1 LNFLVLPRLAFISGR
16 ILALASVSEKRLAL
30 IFQNYFLVTIFIRN
44 FAISFSNKT
53 NTIMKVLILQAS
65 PRANGNTAWMAEEY
79 KKAAEAAG
87 HEVTLVNVS
96 KKKIAGCLA
105 CEYCHNK
112 GNGACIQ
119 KDDMQELYPLMNE
132 AEALVLAAPIYYFTL
147 CAQIQAP
154 IQRMYCVNAPAKV
167 KKMALLMSSYSPGV
181 YDGATAEFR
190 DICNYWKVENM
201 GAVTAKIDE
210 QKTEE
215 TKQKIQEIAGRL

>member
-1 LNFLVLPRLAFISGR
+1 MSKI
-16 ILALASVSEKRLAL
+16 
-30 IFQNYFLVTIFIRN
+30 
-44 FAISFSNKT
+44 
-53 NTIMKVLILQAS
+53 LILQGS

-87 HEVTLVNVS
+87 H
-96 KKKIAGCLA
+96 G
-105 CEYCHNK
+105 EYCHNK

-132 AEALVLAAPIYYFTL
+132 AEVLVLAAPIYYFTL

-154 IQRMYCVNAPAKV
+154 IQRMYCVNKPANV

-190 DICNYWKVENM
+190 DICNYWQVENM
-201 GAVTAKIDE
+201 GFVSAKIDE

-215 TKQKIQEIAGRL
+215 TKQKVIALAGKL

>member
-1 LNFLVLPRLAFISGR
+1 
-16 ILALASVSEKRLAL
+16 
-30 IFQNYFLVTIFIRN
+30 
-44 FAISFSNKT
+44 
-53 NTIMKVLILQAS
+53 MKILILQAS
-65 PRANGNTAWMAEEY
+65 PRAKGNTAWMAEEY

-105 CEYCHNK
+105 CEYCHTK

-119 KDDMQELYPLMNE
+119 KDDMQDIYPLMAE

-154 IQRMYCVNAPAKV
+154 IQRMYCVNSPAKV
-167 KKMALLMSSYSPGV
+167 KKMALLVSSYSPGV

-190 DICNYWKVENM
+190 DICNYWGAENT
-201 GAVTAKIDE
+201 GVVTAKVDE

-215 TKQKIQEIAGRL
+215 TKQKVIDLAGKL

>member
-1 LNFLVLPRLAFISGR
+1 
-16 ILALASVSEKRLAL
+16 
-30 IFQNYFLVTIFIRN
+30 
-44 FAISFSNKT
+44 
-53 NTIMKVLILQAS
+53 MKVLILQAS
-65 PRANGNTAWMAEEY
+65 PRAY

-105 CEYCHNK
+105 CEYCHTK

-119 KDDMQELYPLMNE
+119 KDDMQELYPLLAE

-154 IQRMYCVNAPAKV
+154 IQRLYCVNSPAKV

-181 YDGATAEFR
+181 YDGATAEYH
-190 DICNYWKVENM
+190 DICNYWGVEDT
-201 GAVTAKIDE
+201 GIVTAKIDE
-210 QKTEE
+210 QKTEV
-215 TKQKIQEIAGRL
+215 TLQKIQDIVKNL